1 MRIKARNQVS
11 LSHLICDSPFGPVAI
26 LWSVVEDQPKVI
38 RVLLSRPGLPSRR
51 LLYEAFPDSIAATC
65 SEIDFI
71 AGDIEGFLSGEKI
84 QFSLEIVD
92 MEQCTIFQQ
101 KVLRAEHGIPRGRVS
116 SYQRIAGYLGN
127 SNGAR
132 SVGNALANNPFPIIV
147 PCHRAVRS
155 DLSLGGYQGGLEM
168 KRTLLEMEG
177 VDFDDAGCVTVTTFF
192 Y

>member
-1 MRIKARNQVS
+1 MRIKARNQVT
-11 LSHLICDSPFGPVAI
+11 LFHLICGSPFGSFGIV
-26 LWSVVEDQPKVI
+26 WSVVEDKPKVI
-38 RVLLSRPGLPSRR
+38 RVLLSRPGLPSGQQ
-51 LLYEAFPDSIAATC
+51 LYAAFPDSIEATC
-65 SEIDFI
+65 PEIDGI
-71 AGDIEGFLSGEKI
+71 AGDIKASLSGEEI
-84 QFSLEIVD
+84 QFSLEVVD

-101 KVLRAEHGIPRGRVS
+101 KVLRAEYGIPRGRVS

-155 DLSLGGYQGGLEM
+155 DRSLGGYQGGLEM
-168 KRTLLEMEG
+168 KRALLEMEG
-177 VDFDDAGCVTVTTFF
+177 VDFDSTGRVATNTFF